1 MANQVFP
8 TKGNLIATKKS
19 LELAKLGYDLMDKK
33 RNVLIKEM
41 MTLLDDVKVIRDD
54 ITESYQKAYIAL
66 QEANMSLGVI
76 TDIVEA
82 VPIDTGISVVYRSVM
97 GVEIPKIT
105 YEKTP
110 LRLGYGFERANSK
123 VDYAYRCFYHVKELT
138 VKLAEVENAVYR
150 LANNIRK
157 TQKRANALQNISIP
171 EFEETVKFITE
182 ALEEKERE
190 EFSRQKVIKANK
202 DKQEK
207 MKENLMGSVSRV
219 EGEVT
224 E

>member
-207 MKENLMGSVSRV
+207 MKENLM
-219 EGEVT
+219 
-224 E
+224 